1 MRLFLFLLMMSWS
14 WMVTAQEVGIIAG
27 KITDKDANDE
37 PLPFATVLIQGT
49 QKGSNTDFDGLFRI
63 DGVTPGTYTV
73 EVRFVGYETLELKNI
88 VVTAGKV
95 TEITASMSAGSTN
108 LEDVVVTA
116 KTEKDSDIAM
126 IMLQRESLQM
136 LQSIGA
142 KELSRKGVSNAEG
155 AVTKV
160 TGVSKQ
166 QGAKNVFVRGL
177 GDRYNSTSLNNLP
190 LPSEDPEY
198 KNIALSFF
206 TSDIINSIDV
216 NKAFGASL
224 YGDVAGANINITSKE
239 LGNEDIFQIGV
250 SSGINTQ
257 TISEDF
263 YSASG
268 TSKFGTVDNPTS
280 PITDLNK
287 YDFKN
292 SFEPTKA
299 GTPINF
305 GLSLNAGKKFQLGA
319 NALSTFLVASHSSD
333 FTYQNGVTRDITP
346 EGGRSKDLTFDKYE
360 YHVSQVLMGN
370 LKYEIGENNFV
381 SYNGTYIH
389 DNNQS
394 VGNFNGFHASI
405 YDDASNPI
413 AEKSFIRRQQEN
425 NNRLYVNQLLSYL
438 ELNKNIS
445 LDLGASYNVVQG
457 NEPDRRTNSYAFDG
471 INYETVSGSA
481 AANHRFYSELEEK
494 DYAAR
499 ALLTVKMNSEESLN
513 QFQFGGNYR
522 NTKRDFSAMQFNF
535 NFDAPTDVDRDNP
548 DGLFN
553 QQSLDNGVFNIL
565 TANGNGVDAF
575 VPITYNGDRRIYAGL
590 VNYAREFNSALLLN
604 FGLRYEQ
611 IEQDVIWDT
620 NLDRNTFNNNINTVS
635 ESYVLPSVNVKYDI
649 TDDKVVRLAGSK
661 TYTLPQFKEVA
672 PFLYEDVNFSSFGN
686 PFLRPSNNYNLD
698 LKYDWYFT
706 NTELVSVTGFYKR
719 VEDALNRVQVNSAA
733 NELSYVN
740 TGNANVA
747 GVELELKK
755 SLIQQ
760 YGDDN
765 SMKLL
770 NFGLNVSYLY
780 SNQKLVDVPTDAL
793 TVRFTNA
800 EDKLEGASPLLI
812 NADLTYQI
820 EREGLD
826 FTTSVVM
833 NYFSDRI
840 FSLGTAGSQNIM
852 EKGVPTL
859 DFITRTK
866 LGQHLG
872 LNLSLKNLLNPAF
885 KLTKELNNGS
895 DTIINSYKRGMNVSF
910 GINYTF

>member
-1 MRLFLFLLMMSWS
+1 MAA
-14 WMVTAQEVGIIAG
+14 AQEVGIIAG

-37 PLPFATVLIQGT
+37 PLPFATVFVQGT
-49 QKGSNTDFDGLFRI
+49 QKGANTDFDGLFRI

-73 EVRFVGYETLELKNI
+73 EVRFVGYETLELANI

-95 TEITASMSAGSTN
+95 TEITASMSAGATS

-216 NKAFGASL
+216 NKAFGANL

-239 LGNEDIFQIGV
+239 LGNEDIFQIGI

-268 TSKFGTVDNPTS
+268 TSRLGTVDNPTT
-280 PITDLNK
+280 PITDLTK
-287 YDFKN
+287 YDFTN
-292 SFEPTKA
+292 SFEPTKIN
-299 GTPINF
+299 TPINF
-305 GLSLNAGKKFQLGA
+305 GLSLNAGKKFQVG
-319 NALSTFLVASHSSD
+319 NNTLSTFLVASHSSD
-333 FTYQNGVTRDITP
+333 FTYQNGVTRDISP
-346 EGGRSKDLTFDKYE
+346 EGGAGKNLTFEKYE

-370 LKYEIGENNFV
+370 FKYEIGDNNFIA
-381 SYNGTYIH
+381 YNGTYIH
-389 DNNQS
+389 DNNQN
-394 VGNFNGFHASI
+394 VGNYNGFNATI
-405 YDDASNPI
+405 NDNDGVNAN
-413 AEKSFIRRQQEN
+413 KTFIRRQQEN
-425 NNRLYVNQLLSYL
+425 NNRLYVNQLLSYF
-438 ELNKNIS
+438 ELNDIMS
-445 LDLGASYNVVQG
+445 LDLSGSYNIVQG
-457 NEPDRRTNSYAFDG
+457 NEPDRRTNSYSFDG
-471 INYETVSGSA
+471 TNYRTVSGSA

-494 DYAAR
+494 DAAILG
-499 ALLTVKMNSEESLN
+499 LLSIKLDSEQSLN
-513 QFQFGGNYR
+513 KLQLGGNFR
-522 NTKRDFSAMQFNF
+522 STKRDFSAQQFNF
-535 NFDAPTDVDRDNP
+535 NFASPTVIDRNNP
-548 DGLFN
+548 DALFN
-553 QQSLDNGVFNIL
+553 QQSIDNNTFSLI
-565 TANGNGVDAF
+565 TSNGSGSRAF
-575 VPITYNGDRRIYAGL
+575 IPITYSGDRTIYAGIA
-590 VNYAREFNSALLLN
+590 NYTREFSSSLLLN
-604 FGLRYEQ
+604 LGLRYEN

-620 NLDRNTFNNNINTVS
+620 NLDPNTFNNNINTVS
-635 ESYVLPSVNVKYDI
+635 ESYILPSINVKYDF
-649 TDDKVVRLAGSK
+649 TDDKTFRLAAGK

-686 PFLRPSNNYNLD
+686 PFLHASNNYNID

-719 VEDALNRVQVNSAA
+719 IEDALNRVQVNSAA

-747 GVELELKK
+747 GIELEFKK

-770 NFGLNVSYLY
+770 NFGFNVSYLY

-793 TVRFTNA
+793 TVRFTNT

-812 NADLTYQI
+812 NSDLTYQL
-820 EREGLD
+820 EKDGLD
-826 FTTSVVM
+826 FSTSLVL

-852 EKGVPTL
+852 EKSVPTL
-859 DFITRTK
+859 DFVTRTK
-866 LGQHLG
+866 LGEHLG

-885 KLTKELNNGS
+885 KLTKELNNGNE
-895 DTIINSYKRGMNVSF
+895 TIINSYKRGMNVSF

>member
-1 MRLFLFLLMMSWS
+1 MSCS
-14 WMVTAQEVGIIAG
+14 WMAAAQEAGIIAG
-27 KITDKDANDE
+27 KVINKGANNE
-37 PLPFATVLIQGT
+37 PLPFATVFAQGT
-49 QKGSNTDFDGLFRI
+49 QKGTNTDFDGFFRI
-63 DGVTPGTYTV
+63 DGISPGTYTI
-73 EVRFVGYETLELKNI
+73 EVRFVGYETLTLPNI
-88 VVTAGKV
+88 VVEAGKV
-95 TEITASMSAGSTN
+95 TETTAAMSAGAKS
-108 LEDVVVTA
+108 LEDVVVMA
-116 KTEKDSDIAM
+116 NTEKDSDIAM

-136 LQSIGA
+136 LQSIGG
-142 KELSRKGVSNAEG
+142 KELSRKGVGDAEG
-155 AVTKV
+155 AVTKI

-166 QGAKNVFVRGL
+166 QGVKNVFVRGL

-216 NKAFGASL
+216 NKAFGAQL

-239 LGNEDIFQIGV
+239 LGNEDIFQIGI

-268 TSKFGTVDNPTS
+268 TSKFGTVKNPAS

-292 SFEPTKA
+292 SFEPTNA
-299 GTPINF
+299 RTPIHF
-305 GLSLNAGKKFQLGA
+305 GLSLNAGKKFQVRA
-319 NALSTFLVASHSSD
+319 NTLNTFLVASHSAD

-360 YHVSQVLMGN
+360 YHVSQLLMGN
-370 LKYEIGENNFV
+370 LKYEMGENNFI
-381 SYNGTYIH
+381 SYIGSYLH
-389 DNNQS
+389 DNKQS
-394 VGNFNGFHASI
+394 VGNYNGFHASI
-405 YDDASNPI
+405 YDDTSNPG
-413 AEKSFIRRQQEN
+413 AQKSFIRRQQEN
-425 NNRLYVNQLLSYL
+425 NNRLYVNQLLSYF
-438 ELNKNIS
+438 EWNKSVS
-445 LDLGASYNVVQG
+445 LDLGASYNVIEG
-457 NEPDRRTNSYAFDG
+457 NEPDRRTNSYAF
-471 INYETVSGSA
+471 NSNKYQTVSGSA
-481 AANHRFYSELEEK
+481 AANHRFFSELEEK

-499 ALLTVKMNSEESLN
+499 ALLTVKMNSEESLH

-553 QQSLDNGVFNIL
+553 QQSLDNGLFNIL

-575 VPITYNGDRRIYAGL
+575 VPITYNGDREIFAGL

-611 IEQDVIWDT
+611 IKQDVIWDT

-635 ESYVLPSVNVKYDI
+635 ESYLLPSLNLKYNL
-649 TDDKVVRLAGSK
+649 TNDKVVRLAASK

-686 PFLRPSNNYNLD
+686 SHLKPSNNYNLD
-698 LKYDWYFT
+698 LKYDRYFN
-706 NTELVSVTGFYKR
+706 NTAMISVTGFFKR

-740 TGNANVA
+740 TGNANVT
-747 GVELELKK
+747 GIELEFKE

-780 SNQKLVDVPTDAL
+780 SNQKLVDVPSDAL

-812 NADLTYQI
+812 NADLTYQV

-826 FTTSVVM
+826 FTSSLVM
-833 NYFSDRI
+833 NYFSDRV

-852 EKGVPTL
+852 EKGLPTL
-859 DFITRTK
+859 DFITKAK
-866 LGQHLG
+866 LGEHLG
-872 LNLSLKNLLNPAF
+872 LSLSLKNLLNPAF
-885 KLTKELNNGS
+885 KLTNALNSGRE
-895 DTIINSYKRGMNVSF
+895 TLINSYKRGMNVSF

>member
-1 MRLFLFLLMMSWS
+1 MA
-14 WMVTAQEVGIIAG
+14 VAQDTGIIAG
-27 KITDKDANDE
+27 KITDKDANNE
-37 PLPFATVLIQGT
+37 PLPFATVFVQGT
-49 QKGSNTDFDGLFRI
+49 EKGANTDFDGLFRI
-63 DGVTPGTYTV
+63 DAVKPGTYTI
-73 EVRFVGYETLELKNI
+73 EVRFVGYETLELPNI

-95 TEITASMSAGSTN
+95 TEITAALSAGSTS
-108 LEDVVVTA
+108 LQDVVVEA
-116 KTEKDSDIAM
+116 KAERDSDVAL
-126 IMLQRESLQM
+126 IMAQRESLQM

-216 NKAFGASL
+216 NKTFGANL

-239 LGNEDIFQIGV
+239 LGNDDILQIGI

-257 TISEDF
+257 TVSEDF
-263 YSASG
+263 FSANG
-268 TSKFGTVDNPTS
+268 TSRFGTVDNPNS
-280 PITDLNK
+280 PITNLNE
-287 YDFKN
+287 YDFPN
-292 SFEPTKA
+292 SLQPETI

-305 GLSLNAGKKFQLGA
+305 GLSLNAGKQFEIGS
-319 NALSTFLVASHSSD
+319 NRLSTFLVASFDSD
-333 FTYQNGVTRDITP
+333 YSYQEGVTRDITP
-346 EGGRSKDLTFDKYE
+346 EGGRSKDFTFDRYE

-370 LKYEIGENNFV
+370 VKYEIGENNFI

-389 DNNQS
+389 DNTQF
-394 VGNFNGFHASI
+394 VGNFNGFSASI
-405 YDDASNPI
+405 FDDATNPNS
-413 AEKSFIRRQQEN
+413 EKSFIRRQQEN
-425 NNRLYVNQLLSYL
+425 NNRLYVNQLLSYF
-438 ELNKNIS
+438 ELNDKLS
-445 LDLGASYNVVQG
+445 LDLGASYNVIQG
-457 NEPDRRTNSYAFDG
+457 NEPDRRTNSYQFDG
-471 INYETVSGSA
+471 TNYETVSGSA
-481 AANHRFYSELEEK
+481 AANHRFYSDLEEN
-494 DYAAR
+494 DIAGR
-499 ALLTVKMNSEESLN
+499 ALLTYKMNAEESLN
-513 QFQFGGNYR
+513 QFQVGFNYR
-522 NTKRDFSAMQFNF
+522 TTQRDFSAFQFNF
-535 NFDAPTDVDRDNP
+535 NFDSPTDVDRNNP
-548 DGLFN
+548 DALFN

-575 VPITYNGDRRIYAGL
+575 VPVTYNGDRNIYSGVL
-590 VNYAREFNSALLLN
+590 NYAREFSSSLLVN
-604 FGLRYEQ
+604 FGLRYESL
-611 IEQDVIWDT
+611 EQEVIWDT

-635 ESYVLPSVNVKYDI
+635 ENYILPSVNAKFNV
-649 TDDKVVRLAGSK
+649 TDDKVLRLAASK

-672 PFLYEDVNFSSFGN
+672 PFLYEEVNFSSFGN
-686 PFLRPSNNYNLD
+686 PFLVPSNNYNLD

-719 VEDALNRVQVNSAA
+719 IEDALNRVQVNSAA

-747 GVELELKK
+747 GIEVEFRK
-755 SLIQQ
+755 SIVQN
-760 YGDDN
+760 YGEAN
-765 SMKLL
+765 SMQLL
-770 NFGLNVSYLY
+770 NFGFNASYLY

-812 NADLTYQI
+812 NTDLTYQV
-820 EREGLD
+820 EKGGLD
-826 FTTSVVM
+826 FTTSVVF
-833 NYFSDRI
+833 NYFSERI

-852 EKGVPTL
+852 EKGIPTL
-859 DFITRTK
+859 DFVTRTK
-866 LGQHLG
+866 LGEHLG
-872 LNLSLKNLLNPAF
+872 LNLSIKNLLNPEF
-885 KLTKELNNGS
+885 QLTKELDSGV
-895 DTIINSYKRGMNVSF
+895 DTLINSYRRGVNVSL